1 MDMKEFGSW
10 IPQIFYDLIGRVVPG
25 AFLLLIGP
33 GLLVNPH
40 VSVQVIKSADHI
52 PTTILIL
59 LGLLMSYVL
68 GTILGAVAGTIGT
81 LLVAV
86 AGAIKNRKWSI
97 ERVGS
102 VKVEVVPL
110 SSEVE
115 TLTPGRISYMYD
127 ALQLYNPSAG
137 ARLAKLRAEQHMCR
151 VLIAGG
157 IVLEVAYAL
166 VEPGALLSAKSLVV
180 LVGLAVM
187 VLGAYFFY
195 IHLAIRGRR
204 LLTNCWHLINLPATI
219 SEIEQRPR

>member
-1 MDMKEFGSW
+1 MKEFGSW
-10 IPQIFYDLIGRVVPG
+10 IPQVFYDLIGRVAPG
-25 AFLLLIGP
+25 AFLLLTGTA
-33 GLLVNPH
+33 LLVNPR

-81 LLVAV
+81 ILGAV
-86 AGAIKNRKWSI
+86 AGAIKNGEWSSI

-102 VKVEVVPL
+102 IKVEVVPL

-157 IVLEVAYAL
+157 IVLGAAYAL
-166 VEPGALLSAKSLVV
+166 IEQGALLSVKSLVV
-180 LVGLAVM
+180 LVGLPVM

-195 IHLAIRGRR
+195 IHLAIRARR
-204 LLTNCWHLINLPATI
+204 LLL
-219 SEIEQRPR
+219 